1 MQPSRHFIVV
11 GVGVLVVFGNM
22 PSGVSEPSPSQPL
35 STAKPNGSHS
45 LSLQE
50 SVVSPGAAHLSTPR
64 APGTSGAPIAQTVR
78 SRIVPTEPMMPTA
91 IAPERSD
98 RKSWLEGT
106 QIVGAT
112 PSRDR
117 AVVKLA
123 ETTVIGT
130 KLAEAKLTDA
140 PKASIRLAIPSAIAQ
155 KAPSTAP
162 SLAPDPSI
170 PTSPP
175 LSTPDPGPSR
185 PLGPAKAGSAPDYL
199 NPDPNPLSFPTK
211 PDEVKLRGIQPIT
224 LQQAIELGQRN
235 NRSLQVSRLQLE
247 RSKASLR
254 QAQAA
259 SFPTLTVAAN
269 LSRSLSANS
278 NRSQSN
284 ALSSLLGTRSNDES
298 AISNAFSAS
307 ATLSYDIFTS
317 GQRPANIRASERQLR
332 SDELQ
337 LEINQEQLRLDVAGD
352 YYNLQ
357 QADESVRIQQS
368 TVRNNEA
375 SLRDT
380 QALER
385 AGLGTRFDVL
395 QSQVQLANSRQN
407 LTNAIAQR
415 QINRRQLAQRLS
427 ISPAID
433 LAAADPVEVAGEWNL
448 SLEESIV
455 LALKNRAELEQQLV
469 QREQAQQQ
477 RRAALAGLGPT
488 VTAQAQ
494 YQLSDILD
502 DSFPVGDGYA
512 FQLGVSW
519 NLYDG
524 GSSVAQA
531 QQAEANIAIAEQNFA
546 DQSNQVRFSVEQG
559 YANLLSNFENIGT
572 TTQALDQA
580 KEALRLAQLRFRA
593 GVGTSTDTINA
604 ENALTTAEGN
614 RVNAIIGYNRSLATL
629 QRAVTHLPIPTG
641 STLPSLLAPGGSTP
655 TTPSVP
661 GTPSPST
668 TPPNPSE
675 APSAP
680 PASTTPVPETTTPPA
695 QTPPT
700 QTPPA
705 QTP

>member
-1 MQPSRHFIVV
+1 MGAIIKVFSTASKKRMQPSRHFIAV
-11 GVGVLVVFGNM
+11 GVGVLVVFGTM
-22 PSGVSEPSPSQPL
+22 PSGLSEPIPSRPSTAAKPDEPQPL
-35 STAKPNGSHS
+35 LSQEALMAASASH
-45 LSLQE
+45 QRT
-50 SVVSPGAAHLSTPR
+50 STPMM
-64 APGTSGAPIAQTVR
+64 SDMVM
-78 SRIVPTEPMMPTA
+78 SKIVPTVPIPVDA
-91 IAPERSD
+91 IVPETSKFKTLVD
-98 RKSWLEGT
+98 AGQGTIEAVTPIQPVSAATKKS
-106 QIVGAT
+106 GAEK
-112 PSRDR
+112 
-117 AVVKLA
+117 AVVAQAMPSTNPDLA
-123 ETTVIGT
+123 
-130 KLAEAKLTDA
+130 
-140 PKASIRLAIPSAIAQ
+140 P
-155 KAPSTAP
+155 APSGSQEQAP
-162 SLAPDPSI
+162 GS
-170 PTSPP
+170 TQPP

-185 PLGPAKAGSAPDYL
+185 PLGPAKPGTAPDYL

-211 PDEVKLRGIQPIT
+211 PEEVKLRGIQPIT
-224 LQQAIELGQRN
+224 LQQAIELAQRN
-235 NRSLQVSRLQLE
+235 NRPLQVSRLQLQ
-247 RSKASLR
+247 RSKAALR
-254 QAQAA
+254 QAEAA
-259 SFPTLTVAAN
+259 NFPTLTVQAN

-278 NRSQSN
+278 GRSQNN
-284 ALSSLLGTRSNDES
+284 ALSSLLGVNSSNQNS
-298 AISNAFSAS
+298 INNAFSAS

-317 GQRPANIRASERQLR
+317 GRRPANIRAAERQQR

-380 QALER
+380 LALER

-427 ISPAID
+427 LSPAID

-477 RRAALAGLGPT
+477 RRAALAGVRPT

-502 DSFPVGDGYA
+502 DSSPVGDGYA
-512 FQLGVSW
+512 FQLGASW
-519 NLYDG
+519 TLFDG
-524 GSSVAQA
+524 GSSIAQA
-531 QQAEANIAIAEQNFA
+531 RQAEANIAIAEQNFA

-572 TTQALDQA
+572 TTQALEQA

-641 STLPSLLAPGGSTP
+641 ATLPSMVGPDGGTTAKPSAPSTAAPTAPSPGTTATP
-655 TTPSVP
+655 TTPSD
-661 GTPSPST
+661 TAT
-668 TPPNPSE
+668 
-675 APSAP
+675 P
-680 PASTTPVPETTTPPA
+680 PASSSPTPA
-695 QTPPT
+695 Q
-700 QTPPA
+700 
-705 QTP
+705 

>member
-1 MQPSRHFIVV
+1 MQPSHHFIVV
-11 GVGVLVVFGNM
+11 GVGVLVAFGNM
-22 PSGVSEPSPSQPL
+22 PSGVSETIPSPPS
-35 STAKPNGSHS
+35 STARPDESHPS
-45 LSLQE
+45 SLQE
-50 SVVSPGAAHLSTPR
+50 AVTSLGAAHLKALSTPT
-64 APGTSGAPIAQTVR
+64 PKTVL
-78 SRIVPTEPMMPTA
+78 SKIVPTEPLTLTTS
-91 IAPERSD
+91 ETNRSKV
-98 RKSWLEGT
+98 KSWLKEM
-106 QIVGAT
+106 Q
-112 PSRDR
+112 P
-117 AVVKLA
+117 
-123 ETTVIGT
+123 
-130 KLAEAKLTDA
+130 LAEATPLDRSAIKAADQKPTNA
-140 PKASIRLAIPSAIAQ
+140 PKINVGQATP
-155 KAPSTAP
+155 TTTP
-162 SLAPDPSI
+162 SLAPDP
-170 PTSPP
+170 TSPAAPP

-185 PLGPAKAGSAPDYL
+185 PLGPAKPGAAPDYL

-211 PDEVKLRGIQPIT
+211 PDEVRLRGIQPIT
-224 LQQAIELGQRN
+224 LQQAIELAQRN
-235 NRSLQVSRLQLE
+235 SRSLQVSRLQLE
-247 RSKASLR
+247 RSRASLR
-254 QAQAA
+254 EAQAA
-259 SFPTLTVAAN
+259 SYPTLTVQSN
-269 LSRSLSANS
+269 LSRSLSASS
-278 NRSQSN
+278 NRSQNN
-284 ALSSLLGTRSNDES
+284 ALSSLLGNSSSSES

-317 GQRPANIRASERQLR
+317 GQRPANIRAAERQLR

-337 LEINQEQLRLDVAGD
+337 VEINQEQLRLDVAGD

-357 QADESVRIQQS
+357 QADESVRIQQA

-380 QALER
+380 LALER

-427 ISPAID
+427 ASPAID
-433 LAAADPVEVAGEWNL
+433 LAAADPVAVAGEWNL

-469 QREQAQQQ
+469 LREQAQQQ

-502 DSFPVGDGYA
+502 DNNPVGDGYA
-512 FQLGVSW
+512 FQLGATW
-519 NLYDG
+519 NVFDG
-524 GSSVAQA
+524 GASISRAR
-531 QQAEANIAIAEQNFA
+531 QAEANIAIAEQNFA

-580 KEALRLAQLRFRA
+580 REALRLAQLRFRA

-641 STLPSLLAPGGSTP
+641 STLPSLVAPGGSAP
-655 TTPSVP
+655 ATPSVP
-661 GTPSPST
+661 STTTPST
-668 TPPNPSE
+668 TTPSTTTPTPSE
-675 APSAP
+675 TPSTP
-680 PASTTPVPETTTPPA
+680 PASTTPAPATPTSPA
-695 QTPPT
+695 